1 MFFLIGSV
9 VVIASVMGGYA
20 AMGGH
25 LGVLWQPFEYVII
38 MGAAIGAYVIA
49 NPKSVLINTGPA
61 MGKLMKGA
69 RYDKDAYLELLS
81 LLYIIFKTAKSKGM
95 LALESHVENPV
106 ESDLFQ
112 KFPIIYNDHHALTF
126 LCDYMRMMVLGAEN
140 PFEME
145 TLMDEELETLHGE
158 EAHVADAVQAIADG
172 MPALGI
178 VAAVLGVI
186 KTMGSIT
193 EPPEVLGHLI
203 GRAGTE
209 HLIKSDPTSPRNRR
223 LSITL
228 LRQDGTPPKVGTS
241 PPAQR
246 IKSLSPAPVL
256 APPTPE
262 LAPATPNLTPPP
274 PVASEDGR
282 LILSPPKGAP
292 KAPQRR

>member
-61 MGKLMKGA
+61 MGTLMKGA
-69 RYDKDAYLELLS
+69 RYDKEAYLELLA
-81 LLYIIFKTAKSKGM
+81 LLYVIFKTAKSKGM

-112 KFPIIYNDHHALTF
+112 KFPIIYNDHHALIF

-145 TLMDEELETLHGE
+145 TLMDEELETMHGE

-172 MPALGI
+172 MPAHGI
-178 VAAVLGVI
+178 VAAVHGVI

-203 GRAGTE
+203 GGALVGTFFGVFAAYGFFGPMASS
-209 HLIKSDPTSPRNRR
+209 LKATFDADIKYFQC
-223 LSITL
+223 I
-228 LRQDGTPPKVGTS
+228 KVGLL
-241 PPAQR
+241 AHMQGN
-246 IKSLSPAPVL
+246 APSVSVEFSRKALL
-256 APPTPE
+256 AEVRPTFYE
-262 LAPATPNLTPPP
+262 LEDATQNAPS
-274 PVASEDGR
+274 V
-282 LILSPPKGAP
+282 
-292 KAPQRR
+292 